1 MRQCGNALSNIKT
14 HDDAYTHTHTH
25 MTKRFEVVSEP
36 VEERLQKGLKSQ
48 VEATW
53 FTAHSILFELSNRTN
68 LALNVTSNALS
79 DQEFVHRVS
88 STSVRL
94 LSPSSLPG
102 FLFAAAL
109 FARVVH
115 YIFLNRMARSA
126 VSKQYHSTPP
136 AARAKAD

>member
-1 MRQCGNALSNIKT
+1 MMPLIHIVFEYQNEGGIT
-14 HDDAYTHTHTH
+14 THTH
-25 MTKRFEVVSEP
+25 MPKRFEIVSEP
-36 VEERLQKGLKSQ
+36 VEERLQRGITSQ

-53 FTAHSILFELSNRTN
+53 FTAHSILSELSNRTN
-68 LALNVTSNALS
+68 IALNVTTTALS
-79 DQEFVHRVS
+79 DKEFVHRVS

-115 YIFLNRMARSA
+115 HVLLNRMARNA
-126 VSKQYHSTPP
+126 VSKQYHPAST
-136 AARAKAD
+136 ARKKDD

>member
-1 MRQCGNALSNIKT
+1 MFLRIKT
-14 HDDAYTHTHTH
+14 HTTTQPHNHAR
-25 MTKRFEVVSEP
+25 MPKRFEIVSEP
-36 VEERLQKGLKSQ
+36 VEERLQKGISSQ

-53 FTAHSILFELSNRTN
+53 FTAHSILSDLSNRTN
-68 LALNVTSNALS
+68 LALNITSTALS

-115 YIFLNRMARSA
+115 YVLLNRMARTA
-126 VSKQYHSTPP
+126 VSQQYHSTTT
-136 AARAKAD
+136 AAATRKKGD